1 MYSNVPFASN
11 SNSISGDL
19 CSYLIIFPG
28 IPSKAELNRI
38 LNSVSDSQLASGNQE
53 PNTLLGNSQDRHAD
67 YVLPP
72 KSRHEHKYLLASS
85 ARPLLSPAQ
94 QVNLVTSKPVN
105 QVTNKPINQVT
116 DIPVHQVTNK
126 PVNQVINKPVNQV
139 INKPI
144 NQVTDIP
151 VNQVTDIPVNQLT
164 NKPVNQVTDSPSQND
179 LINKLVLKA
188 VQRELAKLKLDG
200 LLKDSLKNT
209 KPKARQGSDETAK
222 IFTQKPNSGYLG
234 ITRKPSDNHA
244 YLGLSKGYHGL
255 DLKGHGQPGGKELF
269 STPKPFHFNAIST
282 NVPIFQDEKGSHS
295 YNEQASDT
303 DSQQGGVGSGQ
314 QGSEPDKSNEL
325 ENDAESL
332 REIDDIL
339 KSPYTGNEIEKPTA
353 RPDQTTN
360 HKIVESPNEYTV
372 TLAPMKEGST
382 ENDDEDQRI
391 SEVNDEDREEQ
402 KEPAY
407 KESYS
412 PALMDEIKELGLHEY
427 YIKDGFQTPRVPKY
441 RKVADGQVGNY
452 LIA

>member
-11 SNSISGDL
+11 SNSIYGDL

-28 IPSKAELNRI
+28 IPSTAELNRI

-67 YVLPP
+67 YVLPQ
-72 KSRHEHKYLLASS
+72 KSHHEHKYLLASS
-85 ARPLLSPAQ
+85 ARPLLSGAQ
-94 QVNLVTSKPVN
+94 QVHRVTNKPVN
-105 QVTNKPINQVT
+105 QVTNKPVNPVT
-116 DIPVHQVTNK
+116 NKPVNQVTNK
-126 PVNQVINKPVNQV
+126 PVNQVVNKPV
-139 INKPI
+139 

-209 KPKARQGSDETAK
+209 KPKAHQGLDETAK
-222 IFTQKPNSGYLG
+222 IFTQKPNPGHLG

-255 DLKGHGQPGGKELF
+255 DLKVHGQPGGKELF

-295 YNEQASDT
+295 YNEQASGT

-325 ENDAESL
+325 ENYAESL
-332 REIDDIL
+332 REIDEIL
-339 KSPYTGNEIEKPTA
+339 KSPYTGNEIEKTTA
-353 RPDQTTN
+353 RPGQTTNTPEENNN

-372 TLAPMKEGST
+372 TLAPMKEGGT

-441 RKVADGQVGNY
+441 RKVPDGQVGNY